1 MDENRAMGLLAFVAI
16 ILAVVA
22 LIIALMGR
30 ATNQSPVAIAG
41 EDIAGVAGE
50 PVPFRGIAGDGEGT
64 VVRYE
69 WDFEGDGV
77 FDYSSPTT
85 GYVDHVYPPN
95 PTLVGQT
102 VNITAVLRVTD
113 NAGAADTD
121 TRVAALRYEPPRL
134 TAQVTRQGAYWIV
147 TLTGASNTIRVNE
160 ARFVV
165 KTPLGAVL
173 FASSVNDAGTL
184 RDDRDIDGQFDIW
197 AMPSGAGA
205 ITNGTGAAW
214 TGANL
219 FDARN
224 ARFVYADESF
234 NRDVDEPDLVAIYAD
249 PNDDGTQDVMTG
261 FFFEIWDTPN
271 GNAILLR
278 VALAG

>member
-30 ATNQSPVAIAG
+30 ATNQAPVAIAG
-41 EDIAGVAGE
+41 EDIAAVASE
-50 PVPFRGIAGDGEGT
+50 PVPFRGIAGDGDGT

-134 TAQVTRQGAYWIV
+134 TAQVTRQGAYWLV

-219 FDARN
+219 FDTRN

>member
-50 PVPFRGIAGDGEGT
+50 PVPFRGIAGDGDGT

-113 NAGAADTD
+113 NARSADTD
-121 TRVAALRYEPPRL
+121 TRVVALRYEPPRL
-134 TAQVTRQGAYWIV
+134 TAQVTRQGAYWLV
-147 TLTGASNTIRVNE
+147 TLTGASNAIRVNE

-173 FASSVNDAGTL
+173 FASFVNDAGTL

-214 TGANL
+214 TGADL
-219 FDARN
+219 FGARN

-278 VALAG
+278 AALAG

>member
-1 MDENRAMGLLAFVAI
+1 MDENRAVGRVGFVAVS
-16 ILAVVA
+16 LACVA

-50 PVPFRGIAGDGEGT
+50 PVPFRGIAGDGDGT
-64 VVRYE
+64 AVRYE

-85 GYVDHVYPPN
+85 GYVEHVYPPN

-113 NAGAADTD
+113 NAGAADTA

-134 TAQVTRQGAYWIV
+134 TAQVTRQGAYWLV
-147 TLTGASNTIRVNE
+147 TPTGASKTIPANE

-165 KTPLGAVL
+165 KTP
-173 FASSVNDAGTL
+173 
-184 RDDRDIDGQFDIW
+184 
-197 AMPSGAGA
+197 P
-205 ITNGTGAAW
+205 
-214 TGANL
+214 
-219 FDARN
+219 
-224 ARFVYADESF
+224 
-234 NRDVDEPDLVAIYAD
+234 
-249 PNDDGTQDVMTG
+249 
-261 FFFEIWDTPN
+261 
-271 GNAILLR
+271 
-278 VALAG
+278 

>member
-50 PVPFRGIAGDGEGT
+50 PVPFRGIAGDGDGT

-134 TAQVTRQGAYWIV
+134 TAQVTRQGAYWLV

-214 TGANL
+214 IGANL

-278 VALAG
+278 AALAG